1 MLDYKIIGERLKK
14 ARTDKGL
21 TQEALSNKIN
31 VSIAYLSRIE
41 RGSSFISLK
50 RLSQLCELLN
60 ISEGQILNGT
70 NIDSK
75 NYLSNDLFMNRN
87 DFAKILNECTEE
99 QKKLIYEIAKVII
112 NN

>member
-21 TQEALSNKIN
+21 TQEALSSKIG

-50 RLSQLCELLN
+50 RLSQLCELLGVN
-60 ISEGQILNGT
+60 EG
-70 NIDSK
+70 
-75 NYLSNDLFMNRN
+75 
-87 DFAKILNECTEE
+87 
-99 QKKLIYEIAKVII
+99 LIM
-112 NN
+112 

>member
-21 TQEALSNKIN
+21 TQEALSSKIG

-50 RLSQLCELLN
+50 RLSQLYELLGVN
-60 ISEGQILNGT
+60 EGLIMNGA
-70 NIDSK
+70 NMDSK
-75 NYLSNDLFMNRN
+75 SYLNN

>member
-75 NYLSNDLFMNRN
+75 NYLSND
-87 DFAKILNECTEE
+87 FAKLLNQCTDE
-99 QKKLIYEIAKVII
+99 QKKLIYEIAKTII